1 MKFYYLADRNFKEVY
16 RDPVSIL
23 LGMVMPIAMLLIF
36 TGIEKKLPL
45 ELFSP
50 QMLAPGIAIFS
61 FTFIIMF
68 SAVLLAKDKQSAF
81 LVRLFTTPMKASDYI
96 LSYML
101 PFIPLV
107 IIQGTACFVTGMI
120 LGASFSNVFPIMI
133 VLLTT
138 ASICISIGMI
148 LGSLCSLNQISGIG
162 SILITGIGFFSNIWM
177 DLRMIGGI
185 FEKIGY
191 MLPFAHAV
199 DAVKALASGNNF
211 STIAGHFFV
220 VLIYAIVFTLLAV
233 LSFRQVM
240 KKE

>member
-1 MKFYYLADRNFKEVY
+1 
-16 RDPVSIL
+16 
-23 LGMVMPIAMLLIF
+23 
-36 TGIEKKLPL
+36 
-45 ELFSP
+45 
-50 QMLAPGIAIFS
+50 
-61 FTFIIMF
+61 
-68 SAVLLAKDKQSAF
+68 
-81 LVRLFTTPMKASDYI
+81 
-96 LSYML
+96 
-101 PFIPLV
+101 
-107 IIQGTACFVTGMI
+107 MI
-120 LGASFSNVFPIMI
+120 LGASFSQFFPIMI

-138 ASICISIGMI
+138 ASICISLGMI

-191 MLPFAHAV
+191 MLPYAHAV
-199 DAVKALASGNNF
+199 DAVKVLASGNNF

-233 LSFRQVM
+233 LCFRQVM